1 MGTVD
6 RMQVVLKNCGIC
18 GHSIQFETEG
28 TWCGE
33 CRTVFHSECL
43 AAAGHVC
50 TRCLRRAIPPEERFA
65 FSKSCGVCGA
75 ASCPPARRC
84 SQCGHPVCWDTR
96 EEYEAYRSGVRN
108 HARSCFWI
116 ACAEIPFGVL
126 ALGLS
131 VLLLYLAAAGPF
143 GFFHFAIPL
152 AGIALLADGFRRMSE
167 SRRLS
172 KFE

>member
-1 MGTVD
+1 
-6 RMQVVLKNCGIC
+6 MQVVLKDCGIC
-18 GHSIQFETEG
+18 GRPIRFASEG

-33 CRTVFHSECL
+33 CRTVFHSACL
-43 AAAGHVC
+43 SKADRIC
-50 TRCLRRAIPPEERFA
+50 TRCLRRAVPPEDRFVFA
-65 FSKSCGVCGA
+65 KSCGVCGT
-75 ASCPPARRC
+75 ASCPPTPRC
-84 SQCGHPVCWDTR
+84 SRCGHPVCWDTR
-96 EEYEAYRSGVRN
+96 EEYEAYRSSVRD

-126 ALGLS
+126 SLGLS
-131 VLLLYLAAAGPF
+131 VLLIYLTAAGPV

-152 AGIALLADGFRRMSE
+152 AGIALLGDGFRRMSE